1 MKKKFLLTLLLSFML
16 VFTLTACGKVDVNK
30 IEVSNQKTEFAYG
43 DEFSLGDDFEIKAV
57 FSDGVTRVL
66 LTSEYEVDSSAYNK
80 LVAGTYEIVISYKQD
95 TTKQVSYN
103 VVVKDKVMSSIA
115 VSTTDAPKATYIQG
129 QTLDLSVG
137 KLIVSYEVGESDII
151 NLNAEGVVVTGFD
164 STNAVNGQVLTVTY
178 AGKSTTFTVN
188 ILAKVVTGITIKD
201 APKSSYFVGDD
212 MDRASGS
219 ILVTYNDGGEEI
231 IALSDSGVSI
241 NGFDT
246 TTAKDDHEVTITYAG
261 QTAIYTIDVVEP
273 TLEEISLV
281 APTKNQYFIG
291 QTIDLAGGKIVA
303 TYNNGSKDIVLTDA
317 RVSIT
322 GFNSSAEATN
332 QVVTVTFGGLSKTFT
347 VNIIRK
353 SATEISIATAVSK
366 TEYYVGDNLDLTG
379 ATIEVNYN
387 DNSSDTLALTDSNV
401 SIVGFDST
409 TANDNLTVTIKVD
422 DATATFTVK
431 IYARSVNSINITSQ
445 PTKLTYFVGEDLDLT
460 GLAVKAI
467 YSLHEEEV
475 DVDDVAVTGFDSA
488 SAVNDQVVTITYA
501 GKTATFKVNIINK
514 SVESIAIKT
523 NPTKVNYYVGDAID
537 VAGGEIE
544 VSYDDNSTDTIELS
558 HIDVSVTGFD
568 STTAGEK
575 EVIVTYKE
583 KTTTFNVMVYVKVVK
598 SIEIITNPTK
608 VTYFVGESLNING
621 LEVKAIYDL
630 HEEEVDNSELSF
642 TGFDSTNVNDEVV
655 VTVTYNGKTA
665 TFTVSVIEKTAT
677 SIEINEE
684 PILTYYVNDEIDLSV
699 GSIKVN
705 YNDGSHEFVDL
716 DAEGVEVTGFD
727 ASVAAEELELTITY
741 KELTTTYT
749 VEVIAKVA
757 TLIAVNDDVKRIY
770 VLDSEFDNK
779 GTIKVYYEGGK
790 SEEIALS
797 TQGVEVTGFDSTTT
811 TDELEITVTYQDLT
825 STYTIRVVEELQ
837 VINLVV
843 YGFKTEYFY
852 LEEFDYT
859 QGGGIV
865 TYEDGSTK
873 AVVANELYA
882 DGIGGLTPGKHTIF
896 VYYQGVSAGVEILIK
911 QKVYTDIELDIEK
924 TEYYKG
930 QELDLSYIKAIVTSN
945 AGEEEISGYSD
956 DIVIT
961 GYDFNQLGTQTLTLT
976 YYTLSAT
983 FNVNVVALQASEV
996 SNVVF
1001 GSTPEITTYE
1011 VGDTEVNVSGGDL
1024 YVYLE
1029 NGNTIYIEMECSDVT
1044 VSSFDFSEAG
1054 YTSVQ
1059 LSYLGYSVEYEVEVV
1074 ENRLNSITVYTEGA
1088 SYNEYYFENDGSN
1101 HFELE
1106 LDGEFISDIEFDT
1119 NGYNGYW
1126 EYEINNVCG
1135 EFTITC
1141 NYVTYYS
1148 NIVIETATIDVTIT
1162 NLNLLDANFS
1172 FEMTEGEIEYD
1183 EDTGIYNAYT
1193 FCENIAFI
1201 GPDKYLYNGNEYDG
1215 NEIQEID
1222 FAVGTYDLDVYF
1234 GSGSNTNILVEL
1246 KLHVLANTVSVIKF
1260 DGQDYYTTPDIG
1272 DDQGRLLFE
1281 VERGS
1286 EHTVQLIYNDTDYI
1300 AIVNED
1306 EVYESGDEINIALVN
1321 FMGGYSHVDAKLYD
1335 RAEYEDYLVRYEEFK
1350 IALEA
1355 YQNGMSSEYPEY
1367 PNQPEYK
1374 QEFWVSIMEED
1385 YIKDVKIS
1393 VEPAYDVDVD
1403 PIFVYDYYAN
1413 NNQPVLSEYFGFSIS
1428 GLVDDIEIEME
1439 DGYTYEL
1446 LINSKKDGFYYEG
1459 DNELQVLV
1467 YNANEELIR
1476 VVPFVL
1482 VVSSVNYELTIN
1494 DQYYHYEEEIYI
1506 ATEFNENNPRIYY
1519 NMDLGMY
1526 NSKIKTNIHFGDINT
1541 PSRTGSKLN
1550 GWYNYDLGY
1559 QEIYFSFEGENGNRS
1574 YIKVNLY
1581 VAEQMNGNDV
1591 FQHIKYTE
1599 TEFEMNIG
1607 MSEFNQMIFVGGCYT
1622 VELPVGATAE
1632 NLTLLGLSKEDLGAT
1647 FTFIES
1653 GKVLKVELT
1662 YQDEYYV
1669 AYYLVIQKPVTDI
1682 TDFNVTLVDLSS
1694 GREDVYAPSEIT
1706 VVNDYVGNVIFI
1718 ETLDIYAK
1726 VTTND
1731 NGNLVYVASNAW
1743 MFSSEGEFAVTFTVT
1758 PANGDT
1764 SKQRTITI
1772 NFNITLI
1779 ELFSVDFGDE
1789 EYHAYLG
1796 LQTLHPSSD
1805 FSILSVEA
1813 SGDTPYY
1820 ILGGDIT
1827 EDKLTITTE
1836 GDVRYVTVDI
1846 AHPGMEYGIR
1856 VFDEPFGTRF
1866 ESLEDVKLEVK
1877 TTSKGYDYIDFTIEY
1892 ADVNMTV
1899 IIFIAEFEGGLTLE
1913 LQLGED
1919 KVSVSAYEVEAGLF
1933 YGDFMAVNMGGMVM
1947 AEAIITNP
1955 DFANQEVPPTTV
1967 TGKVSNLGT
1976 NMLIFGTM
1984 DMENGTPN
1992 FENMVTPENQNNLTI
2007 EVMQMAPGVYVIMGM
2022 LMSVDLGTGMPTSQT
2037 MLIVTISAT
2046 GLSMFT
2052 MMAY

>member
-16 VFTLTACGKVDVNK
+16 MFTLTACGKVIVTD
-30 IEVSNQKTEFAYG
+30 IEISNQKTEFAYG
-43 DEFSLGDDFEIKAV
+43 EEFSLGDGFEIKANLDDK
-57 FSDGVTRVL
+57 STRVL
-66 LTSEYEVDSSAYNK
+66 LTSEYEVDSSSYNK
-80 LVAGTYEIVISYKQD
+80 MVAGTYTIVISYKQD
-95 TTKQVSYN
+95 ADIKVSYD
-103 VVVKDKVMSSIA
+103 VVVKDKVMSGIA

-129 QTLDLSVG
+129 QSLDLSVG
-137 KLIVSYEVGESDII
+137 KLIVSYEVGAADVI

-164 STNAVNGQVLTVTY
+164 STSPVNGQVLTVTY
-178 AGKSTTFTVN
+178 AGKNTTFTVN
-188 ILAKVVTGITIKD
+188 ILAKEVVGIEIKD
-201 APKSSYFVGDD
+201 APKTSYYVGDD

-219 ILVTYNDGGEEI
+219 ILVTYNDGAKET

-246 TTAKDDHEVTITYAG
+246 TTAVQGHQVTVTYAG
-261 QTAIYTIDVVEP
+261 KTATFSINVVEP
-273 TLEEISLV
+273 VLQSIELV
-281 APTKNQYFIG
+281 APTKTEYFIG
-291 QTIDLAGGKIVA
+291 EPISLAGGKIVA
-303 TYNNGSKDIVLTDA
+303 TYDNGNIDIALTDS
-317 RVSIT
+317 RVVVSGFDSNSAVT
-322 GFNSSAEATN
+322 G
-332 QVVTVTFGGLSKTFT
+332 QVVTVTFSGLSKTFT
-347 VNIIRK
+347 VNIIKK
-353 SATEISIATAVSK
+353 SATEIAIATPVTK
-366 TEYYVGDNLDLTG
+366 IEYYVGDTLDLTG
-379 ATIEVNYN
+379 GTIDVQYN
-387 DNSSDTLALTDSNV
+387 DNSNATIALTDDSV
-401 SIVGFDST
+401 SIIGFDSSV
-409 TANDNLTVTIKVD
+409 ANNALVVTVKVD
-422 DATATFTVK
+422 NATVTFTVK
-431 IYARSVNSINITSQ
+431 IYARTVQSIRIATQ
-445 PTKLTYFVGEDLDLT
+445 PTKVRYFVGEDLDLT
-460 GLAVKAI
+460 GLEVEAL
-467 YSLHEEEV
+467 YQLHTEDV
-475 DVDDVAVTGFDSA
+475 DVEDVEVTGFDS
-488 SAVNDQVVTITYA
+488 SAAADDQVVTITYA
-501 GKTATFKVNIINK
+501 GKTATFTVDVINK
-514 SVESIAIKT
+514 SVESIAMKT
-523 NPTKVNYYVGDAID
+523 SVTKTNYYVGDELDI
-537 VAGGEIE
+537 AGGEIE
-544 VSYDDNSTDTIELS
+544 VSYDDNSKETLALS
-558 HIDVSVTGFD
+558 ETGVTVTGFD
-568 STTAGEK
+568 SVTAGEK
-575 EVIVTYKE
+575 EVTVTYKE
-583 KTTTFNVMVYVKVVK
+583 KTATFTVMVYAKEVK
-598 SIEIITNPTK
+598 SIEIVEEPTK
-608 VTYFVGESLNING
+608 VTYFVGEALNADGIK
-621 LEVKAIYDL
+621 VKAIYEL
-630 HEEEVDNSELSF
+630 HEEEIANSELSF
-642 TGFDSTNVNDEVV
+642 TGFDSTSANDEVV

-705 YNDGSHEFVDL
+705 YNDGSHEIIAL

-727 ASVAAEELELTITY
+727 ASEAAEELELTITY

-843 YGFKTEYFY
+843 YGLKTEYFY
-852 LEEFDYT
+852 LEEFDYS
-859 QGGGIV
+859 QGSGIV

-882 DGIGGLTPGKHTIF
+882 DSIGGLNPGKHTIF

-1001 GSTPEITTYE
+1001 SSTPEITTYE

-1059 LSYLGYSVEYEVEVV
+1059 ISYLGYSIEYEVEVV

-1101 HFELE
+1101 HFEVE
-1106 LDGEFISDIEFDT
+1106 LDGEYISDIGFDT

-1201 GPDKYLYNGNEYDG
+1201 GPDKYLYNGNEYDS

-1222 FAVGTYDLDVYF
+1222 FAVGTYDIDVYF

-1246 KLHVLANTVSVIKF
+1246 KLHVLANTVSIIKF

-1300 AIVNED
+1300 AIFNED

-1367 PNQPEYK
+1367 PNKPEYK
-1374 QEFWVSIMEED
+1374 QEFWASIMEED

-1393 VEPAYDVDVD
+1393 VEPTYDEDVD

-1413 NNQPVLSEYFGFSIS
+1413 NNQPILSEYFGFSIS
-1428 GLVDDIEIEME
+1428 GLVEDIEIEME

-1446 LINSKKDGFYYEG
+1446 LINSKKDGFYYQG

-1482 VVSSVNYELTIN
+1482 GVSALNYELSIN

-1506 ATEFNENNPRIYY
+1506 ATEFDENEPRIYY
-1519 NMDLGMY
+1519 NMELGMH

-1541 PSRTGSKLN
+1541 PSRTGNNLN

-1559 QEIYFSFEGENGNRS
+1559 QEIYFSFEGENGSRS

-1581 VAEQMNGNDV
+1581 VTEQMNGNDV
-1591 FQHIKYTE
+1591 FQYIKYTE
-1599 TEFEMNIG
+1599 TESGMNIG
-1607 MSEFNQMIFVGGCYT
+1607 MSEFSQIIFVGGCYT
-1622 VELPVGATAE
+1622 IELPVGATTE
-1632 NLTLLGLSKEDLGAT
+1632 NLTLLGPNEEDLGAT

-1653 GKVLKVELT
+1653 GKVLKVEVT

-1669 AYYLVIQKPVTDI
+1669 AYYLVIQNPVTDI

-1706 VVNDYVGNVIFI
+1706 VVNNYVGNVIFI

-1731 NGNLVYVASNAW
+1731 NGNLVYVTNNAW
-1743 MFSSEGEFAVTFTVT
+1743 MFANEGEFAVTFTVT

-1764 SKQRTITI
+1764 SKQRTVTI
-1772 NFNITLI
+1772 NFNITLSEI
-1779 ELFSVDFGDE
+1779 FSVDFGDE

-1805 FSILSVEA
+1805 FSILSVEV

-1836 GDVRYVTVDI
+1836 GDVRYATVDI

-1984 DMENGTPN
+1984 DMSTGTPN

-2007 EVMQMAPGVYVIMGM
+2007 EIMNMAPGVYVIMGM

-2052 MMAY
+2052 MMA

>member
-16 VFTLTACGKVDVNK
+16 MFTLTACGKVSVTD
-30 IEVSNQKTEFAYG
+30 IEISNQKTEFAYG
-43 DEFSLGDDFEIKAV
+43 EEFSLGEGFEIKAKLDDE
-57 FSDGVTRVL
+57 STRVL
-66 LTSEYEVDSSAYNK
+66 IASEYEVNSSSYNK
-80 LVAGTYEIVISYKQD
+80 MVAGTYTIVISYKQD
-95 TTKQVSYN
+95 TNIKVSYD
-103 VVVKDKVMSSIA
+103 VVVKDKVMSGIA

-129 QTLDLSVG
+129 QSLDLSVG
-137 KLIVSYEVGESDII
+137 KLIVSYEVGQADVI

-164 STNAVNGQVLTVTY
+164 STTPVNGQVLTVSY
-178 AGKSTTFTVN
+178 AGKNTTFTVN
-188 ILAKVVTGITIKD
+188 ILAKEVVSISIKD
-201 APKSSYFVGDD
+201 APKSSYYVGDD

-219 ILVTYNDGGEEI
+219 IEVTYNDGSKET

-246 TTAKDDHEVTITYAG
+246 TSAKVNHEVFVTYAG
-261 QTAIYTIDVVEP
+261 QTAKYTINVVEP
-273 TLEEISLV
+273 VLQSIELV
-281 APTKNQYFIG
+281 APTKAVYFIG
-291 QTIDLAGGKIVA
+291 ETISLVGGKIVA
-303 TYNNGSKDIVLTDA
+303 TYDNGSVDIALTDP
-317 RVSIT
+317 RVSVS
-322 GFNSSAEATN
+322 GFNSSAEVTG
-332 QVVTVTFGGLSKTFT
+332 QVVTVTFAGLSKTFT

-353 SATEISIATAVSK
+353 SASEIAMATQPTKV
-366 TEYYVGDNLDLTG
+366 EYYVGDTIDLSG
-379 ATIEVNYN
+379 ATIDVNYN
-387 DNSSDTLALTDSNV
+387 DGSEDTIALTDSSV
-401 SIVGFDST
+401 TILGFDSSV
-409 TANDNLTVTIKVD
+409 ANNELVVTVKVD
-422 DATATFTVK
+422 DVTVTFTVK
-431 IYARSVNSINITSQ
+431 IYARAVQSIQIKAQ
-445 PTKLTYFVGEDLDLT
+445 PAKVRYFVGEDLDLT
-460 GLAVKAI
+460 GLEVEAL
-467 YSLHEEEV
+467 YQLHTE
-475 DVDDVAVTGFDSA
+475 DVDLEDVEITGFDS
-488 SAVNDQVVTITYA
+488 SAAAEDQVVTITYA
-501 GKTATFKVNIINK
+501 GKTATFVVDIINK
-514 SVESIAIKT
+514 SVESIAMKT
-523 NPTKVNYYVGDAID
+523 SVTKVNYYVGDTLDI
-537 VAGGEIE
+537 AGGEIE
-544 VSYDDNSTDTIELS
+544 VSYDDNSKETIALS
-558 HIDVSVTGFD
+558 ETGVAVTGFD

-575 EVIVTYKE
+575 EVTVTYKE
-583 KTTTFNVMVYVKVVK
+583 KTTTFVVMVYTKEVK
-598 SIEIITNPTK
+598 SIEIVNTPTK
-608 VTYFVGESLNING
+608 VTYFVGETLNTNG
-621 LEVKAIYDL
+621 IEVKAIYQL
-630 HEEEVDNSELSF
+630 HEEIVDNSELSF
-642 TGFDSTNVNDEVV
+642 TGFDSTSANNEVV

-665 TFTVSVIEKTAT
+665 TFTVSVIEKSAT
-677 SIEINEE
+677 SIEINEA
-684 PILTYYVNDEIDLSV
+684 PITTYYVNDEIDLSV

-705 YNDGSHEFVDL
+705 YNDGSHEFIDL

-727 ASVAAEELELTITY
+727 SSVAAEELELTITY
-741 KELTTTYT
+741 KELTTTYM
-749 VEVIAKVA
+749 VEVIAKVPA
-757 TLIAVNDDVKRIY
+757 LIAVNDDVKRIY

-859 QGGGIV
+859 QGSGIV

-873 AVVANELYA
+873 AVVANELYVG
-882 DGIGGLTPGKHTIF
+882 GIGGLTPGKHTIF

-983 FNVNVVALQASEV
+983 FNINVVALQASEV

-1074 ENRLNSITVYTEGA
+1074 ENRLNSITVYTEGVN
-1088 SYNEYYFENDGSN
+1088 YNEYYFENDGSN

-1106 LDGEFISDIEFDT
+1106 LDGEFISDIWFDT

-1135 EFTITC
+1135 EFTIIC
-1141 NYVTYYS
+1141 NYVTYNS
-1148 NIVIETATIDVTIT
+1148 GIVMDTATIDVVIT

-1222 FAVGTYDLDVYF
+1222 FAVGEYDIEVYF
-1234 GSGSNTNILVEL
+1234 WSGSNTNILVEL

-1300 AIVNED
+1300 AIVNE
-1306 EVYESGDEINIALVN
+1306 EAYESGDDINIALVN

-1355 YQNGMSSEYPEY
+1355 FQNGMSSEYPEY
-1367 PNQPEYK
+1367 PNMPDYK
-1374 QEFWVSIMEED
+1374 QEFWVGIMEED
-1385 YIKDVKIS
+1385 YIKDVKLT
-1393 VEPAYDVDVD
+1393 VESAFDFDVD
-1403 PIFVYDYYAN
+1403 PIFTYDYYAN
-1413 NNQPVLSEYFGFSIS
+1413 NNQPVLSEYFGFNIS

-1439 DGYTYEL
+1439 EGYTYEL
-1446 LINSKKDGFYYEG
+1446 LINNKKDGFYYEG
-1459 DNELQVLV
+1459 ENELQVLV

-1482 VVSSVNYELTIN
+1482 GVSSVNYELTIN
-1494 DQYYHYEEEIYI
+1494 DQYYHNEEEIYI
-1506 ATEFNENNPRIYY
+1506 ATVFDENNPRIYY

-1526 NSKIKTNIHFGDINT
+1526 NSKIKTNIHFGDIDT

-1559 QEIYFSFEGENGNRS
+1559 QEIYFSFEGENGSRS
-1574 YIKVNLY
+1574 YVKVNLY

-1591 FQHIKYTE
+1591 FQYIKCTE
-1599 TEFEMNIG
+1599 TEFGMNIG
-1607 MSEFNQMIFVGGCYT
+1607 MSEVSQMIFVGGYYT

-1632 NLTLLGLSKEDLGAT
+1632 NLTLLGPNEEDLGAT
-1647 FTFIES
+1647 FTFIEN
-1653 GKVLKVELT
+1653 GKVLKVEVT

-1669 AYYLVIQKPVTDI
+1669 AYYLVIQNPVTDI

-1694 GREDVYAPSEIT
+1694 GREDVYSPSEIT

-1726 VTTND
+1726 VTVSD
-1731 NGNLVYVASNAW
+1731 NKNLVYVTSNAW
-1743 MFSSEGEFAVTFTVT
+1743 MFANEGEFTVTFTVT

-1772 NFNITLI
+1772 NFNITLSEI
-1779 ELFSVDFGDE
+1779 FSVDFGDE

-1805 FSILSVEA
+1805 FKILSVQYNED
-1813 SGDTPYY
+1813 SPYY

-1836 GDVRYVTVDI
+1836 DDVRYATIDI
-1846 AHPGMEYGIR
+1846 AHPGMEYDIR
-1856 VFDEPFGTRF
+1856 VFDEPYGTRF
-1866 ESLEDVKLEVK
+1866 ESLEDVKFEIK

-1892 ADVNMTV
+1892 ANVYMTV

-1919 KVSVSAYEVEAGLF
+1919 KVSVSAYEVETGLF

-1955 DFANQEVPPTTV
+1955 DFANQEVPPTTIS
-1967 TGKVSNLGT
+1967 GKVSNLGT

-1984 DMENGTPN
+1984 DMGTGTPN
-1992 FENMVTPENQNNLTI
+1992 FENMVTPENQNNLTLD
-2007 EVMQMAPGVYVIMGM
+2007 VMNMGQGVYVIMGM
-2022 LMSVDLGTGMPTSQT
+2022 LMTVDLGTGMPTSQT